1 VKRCTGPATR
11 PPDPVPAQH
20 AYRRVSARP
29 AAAWLVAELTQML
42 GIQAADAAAPSRPP
56 RPTRRREPVSDTPS
70 AETARTTAEPLTTEA
85 VQEWLLEKVAHKLGV
100 APAEVDPE
108 QYFDEFDLDST
119 EALVLS
125 GELEDWLGFELE
137 TTALWYH
144 PTIAQLSRYIAEK
157 QAEHAA

>member
-1 VKRCTGPATR
+1 
-11 PPDPVPAQH
+11 
-20 AYRRVSARP
+20 
-29 AAAWLVAELTQML
+29 M
-42 GIQAADAAAPSRPP
+42 
-56 RPTRRREPVSDTPS
+56 SDTPS
-70 AETARTTAEPLTTEA
+70 AQTARTAAEPLTAEA
-85 VQEWLLEKVAHKLGV
+85 VQQWLLEKVAHKLGV

-144 PTIAQLSRYIAEK
+144 PTIAQLALYIAEK